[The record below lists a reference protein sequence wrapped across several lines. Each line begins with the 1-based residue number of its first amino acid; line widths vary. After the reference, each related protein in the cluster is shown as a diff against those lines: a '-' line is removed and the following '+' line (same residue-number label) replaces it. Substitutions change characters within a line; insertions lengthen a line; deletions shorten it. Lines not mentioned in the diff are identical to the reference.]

1 MQANF
6 AVHNPRDTRTAGLV
20 TRAFVVV
27 GAALALGFALGH
39 VTAPIA
45 PAQHPVIRYVPVT
58 VNSDQPT
65 EAPSA
70 YQLW

>member
-6 AVHNPRDTRTAGLV
+6 VVDNPQNIRADRPLVRVAAAVA
-20 TRAFVVV
+20 
-27 GAALALGFALGH
+27 AALALGFALGH
-39 VTAPIA
+39 ITAPVA
-45 PAQHPVIRYVPVT
+45 PAQHSVIRYVPVT